1 VPGQGEV
8 GEVGRVELFEAI
20 RRDHRRDQLSVR
32 ALAARYGVHRR
43 TVRQALASAVPP
55 PRRSYPRRSPAIG
68 PWTDVIDK
76 ILVEDREAP
85 RKQRHTARRIWQRL
99 GAEHGAVVSEVTVAR
114 YVRRRRVELGLVE
127 PVEVMI
133 CQDHEPG
140 AEGEADFGEFEAE
153 IAGQMTK
160 CHLFI
165 LRLSASG
172 KAASTASL
180 SEGQEAFLE
189 GHVRA
194 FERLGGVPA
203 RVRYDNLTSAVVRV
217 MRGRGRQE
225 TERFIALRSHYGFDS
240 FFCRPGK
247 EGSHEKGGVEG
258 GIGWFRRRHLVPV
271 PKVKSLAELNELIAA
286 ADEAGNARFLAGRQV
301 DVGTAF
307 AAEAPALGP
316 VPAERF
322 ETRLML
328 HPRVDRHSRVTVRS
342 IRYSVPASLVGRQV
356 RVLLGASELTVFAG
370 RRQVAHHQRSNRKGS
385 MVLVLDHY
393 LEVLRRKPGALP
405 GATALA
411 QARRAG
417 TFTAEHDAFWSA
429 ARHAHGDPAG
439 TRELVEV
446 LLLHRRHTHSDVTAG
461 IAAALRAG
469 AVRADVVA
477 VEVRRIAQNH
487 PARRGDEPVA
497 GPVAQPVAEPVPG
510 QAQVLSLTQRRL
522 GDPAAVIAGLPPD
535 RRPAPTVAAYDSLLT
550 RRPEV
555 S

>member
-1 VPGQGEV
+1 VA
-8 GEVGRVELFEAI
+8 RVELFEAI
-20 RRDHRRDQLSVR
+20 RRDHRREGLSIR
-32 ALAARYGVHRR
+32 ALADRHEVHRR

-55 PRRSYPRRSPAIG
+55 PRKSYPRSSPAIG
-68 PWTDVIDK
+68 PWAGIIDE
-76 ILVEDREAP
+76 ILISDREAP

-99 GAEHGAVVSEVTVAR
+99 GAEHGAVLAEVTVSR
-114 YVRRRRVELGLVE
+114 YVRGRRVELGLCE
-127 PVEVMI
+127 PIEVMV
-133 CQDHEPG
+133 CQDHQPG
-140 AEGEADFGEFEAE
+140 AEGEADFGEFYAE
-153 IAGQMTK
+153 IAGEKTK

-172 KAASTASL
+172 KGASNVTL

-203 RVRYDNLTSAVVRV
+203 RVRYDNLTSAVARA
-217 MRGRGRQE
+217 MRGRGRHE

-258 GIGWFRRRHLVPV
+258 GIGWFRRRHLTPV
-271 PKVKSLAELNELIAA
+271 PKVGSLAELNELIVA
-286 ADEAGNARFLAGRQV
+286 ADEADNARILAGRQV
-301 DVGTAF
+301 NVGTAF
-307 AAEAPALGP
+307 AAEKPRLGP
-316 VPAERF
+316 LPAEAF
-322 ETRLML
+322 ETRLTL
-328 HPRVDRHSRVTVRS
+328 HPRVDRHARIAVRCC
-342 IRYSVPASLVGRQV
+342 RYSVPASLVGRRV
-356 RVLLGASELTVFAG
+356 RVLLGASQLSVFDG
-370 RRQVAHHQRSNRKGS
+370 GRQVAWHQRSNRKGS
-385 MVLVLDHY
+385 MTLVLDHY

-405 GATALA
+405 GATALS

-417 TFTAEHDAFWSA
+417 TFCAEHEALWSA
-429 ARHAHGDPAG
+429 ARHALGDAAG

-446 LLLHRRHTHSDVTAG
+446 LLLHRRYPHAQVIAG

-477 VEVRRIAQNH
+477 VEVRRAAPHQ
-487 PARRGDEPVA
+487 PTRAEAREQDP
-497 GPVAQPVAEPVPG
+497 PG
-510 QAQVLSLTQRRL
+510 ARVVSLSERRL
-522 GDPAAVIAGLPPD
+522 GEPEATLAALPPD
-535 RRPAPTVAAYDSLLT
+535 RRPLPEVDAYDQLLA